1 MSPYQCSSADQLY
14 MDINASCKL
23 AQCKTHRSEQ
33 NLQRQEVCT
42 DRGTDTGKHTIR
54 KMHVGRN
61 GLMIQSSSNRLMTR
75 WSANTK
81 QKVAA
86 VWYSGHHDTDS
97 GQDVRL

>member
-1 MSPYQCSSADQLY
+1 M
-14 MDINASCKL
+14 
-23 AQCKTHRSEQ
+23 
-33 NLQRQEVCT
+33 CT

-97 GQDVRL
+97 GHDVRLSRRSGTVVTMTQTAGKM